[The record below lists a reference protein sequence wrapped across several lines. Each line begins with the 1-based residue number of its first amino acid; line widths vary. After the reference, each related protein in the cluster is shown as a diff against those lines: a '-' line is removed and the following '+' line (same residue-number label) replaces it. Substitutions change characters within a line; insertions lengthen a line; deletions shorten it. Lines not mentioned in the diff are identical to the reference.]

1 MLCLFSQQ
9 QHVHGFIFFY
19 CKQAGVL
26 VSKKKLFSSSNM
38 RTARFTF
45 KVTEGHEQCVSLQAA
60 TEQMWLPKSYY
71 IPAIISEPWASAEA
85 KACMDSSL
93 RPDLLC
99 IQPHKTQIIWWHAD
113 ASPAVLA
120 SLLQPVCG
128 SIEHFLESSFYG
140 SQNVVKFPSS
150 GTFHRNTR
158 APLTMPFNVSPC
170 QALPLLIRMSGT
182 LCVWL
187 RSSME
192 GWLKL
197 GDGGRWGWGVA
208 FLAIPWKKGC
218 NHGSKPRGGLNY
230 AWLHKAQSYQRAMSQ
245 QTQPHWASDPRKSPL
260 ERKKKKTQKK

>member
-1 MLCLFSQQ
+1 MSGPSLHPATQNTNHLVTRWHVSRCASIFAAACLWPHRAFSRINLLWFKKCGQ
-9 QHVHGFIFFY
+9 
-19 CKQAGVL
+19 
-26 VSKKKLFSSSNM
+26 VSP
-38 RTARFTF
+38 
-45 KVTEGHEQCVSLQAA
+45 E
-60 TEQMWLPKSYY
+60 
-71 IPAIISEPWASAEA
+71 
-85 KACMDSSL
+85 
-93 RPDLLC
+93 
-99 IQPHKTQIIWWHAD
+99 
-113 ASPAVLA
+113 
-120 SLLQPVCG
+120 
-128 SIEHFLESSFYG
+128 
-140 SQNVVKFPSS
+140 PSS

-197 GDGGRWGWGVA
+197 GWGWGGGGGLWGWGVA

-260 ERKKKKTQKK
+260 EKKKKNKKHRKSKKQTGTQRHNFQ